1 MNNYP
6 LIIKYSNNGIQAIN
20 YIILINNSLKNSPI
34 RIPVWHVF
42 FFTLGDFTYI
52 DDIVQGCV
60 ASVDRIPASTKET
73 AHFKA
78 GDGDGAKKSAKTMV

>member
-1 MNNYP
+1 M
-6 LIIKYSNNGIQAIN
+6 KYSNNGIQPIN
-20 YIILINNSLKNSPI
+20 YIILINNSLNSPI
-34 RIPVWHVF
+34 RIPVWHV

-52 DDIVQGCV
+52 DDIVQGCG

-78 GDGDGAKKSAKTMV
+78 GDGDGAKKMLRKPWFN